1 MSESKAN
8 TLTKELAALDK
19 KMADL
24 RKKEGELSRK
34 QAQVSVAIASAKS
47 SSMLSTKTR
56 ELDRVLKDLAGVHDK
71 LSSTLKR
78 RADKES
84 ELARVRDAIQSTRE
98 KELKRIASFE
108 AKQRKEQLEKERA
121 FQRQMSEMRAANP
134 TTHGAPPAEAE
145 KRHDFFISHA
155 SEDKQDVARPLY
167 EALTKLGCSVWYD
180 EFSLKVGDS
189 LRRSIEKGIVGSR
202 YGVIIVSER
211 FLAKEWPA
219 RELDA
224 LTAIEIAGEKKV
236 LPIWHRVTK
245 DFVLLKAPMLA
256 DKLALNTATK
266 TIPEIA
272 SELKGLLE

>member
-1 MSESKAN
+1 MSEARAN

-19 KMADL
+19 TMADL
-24 RKKEGELSRK
+24 RKKEGELSRR
-34 QAQVSVAIASAKS
+34 QAQVSVAIASAKTRS
-47 SSMLSTKTR
+47 TLSTKTR
-56 ELDRVLKDLAGVHDK
+56 ELERVLKDLANVHDK

-78 RADKES
+78 RVGKES
-84 ELARVRDAIQSTRE
+84 ELTRVRAAIQGKRE
-98 KELKRIASFE
+98 KELKRIATFE
-108 AKQRKEQLEKERA
+108 EKQRKEQLQKEHA
-121 FQRQMSEMRAANP
+121 FQRQISEMRAANP
-134 TTHGAPPAEAE
+134 TAQVAPAEVE
-145 KRHDFFISHA
+145 KQHDFFISHA

-167 EALTKLGCSVWYD
+167 EALTDLGCSVWYD

-189 LRRSIEKGIVGSR
+189 LRRNIEKGIVGSR
-202 YGVIIVSER
+202 YGVVIVSEP

-224 LTAIEIAGEKKV
+224 ITAIEIAGEKKIL

-272 SELKGLLE
+272 LELKGLLE

>member
-1 MSESKAN
+1 MSEAKAN
-8 TLTKELAALDK
+8 TLAKELAALDK
-19 KMADL
+19 AMADL
-24 RKKEGELSRK
+24 RKKEGELSKK
-34 QAQVSVAIASAKS
+34 QAQVAVAMQSAKTAS
-47 SSMLSTKTR
+47 VRSTKAR
-56 ELDRVLKDLAGVHDK
+56 ELERVLKDLAGVHDK

-78 RADKES
+78 RATKES
-84 ELARVRDAIQSTRE
+84 ELARVRVAIQGARE
-98 KELKRIASFE
+98 KDLKRVAAFE
-108 AKQRKEQLEKERA
+108 EKQRREQLEKERA
-121 FQRQMSEMRAANP
+121 FQRQMSEMRAADA
-134 TTHGAPPAEAE
+134 TTQVAPAKAEG
-145 KRHDFFISHA
+145 RHDFFISHA

-167 EALTKLGCSVWYD
+167 EELTALGCSVWYD

-189 LRRSIEKGIVGSR
+189 LRRNIEKGISGSR
-202 YGVIIVSER
+202 YGVVIVSEH

-272 SELKGLLE
+272 LELKDLLG